1 MAFATLHSNLELS
14 VVAPQHI
21 QHTLTTKM
29 NVRELGGLH
38 VEGCKLE
45 RNPQINRV
53 SLLPKCFDDF
63 QATTHFSYCFE
74 NKIIIFQHFLT
85 IQLAQRIQS
94 FYYFAFLQLAPSE
107 KRHLDIKAE
116 NSSIWKVL
124 SESTPSGM
132 KNTIIMVQIRIRK
145 HSLYIPMQ

>member
-21 QHTLTTKM
+21 HILTTKM

-53 SLLPKCFDDF
+53 FLLLPKLFDDF
-63 QATTHFSYCFE
+63 QVTSHTFPIGLKQCIGGSDM
-74 NKIIIFQHFLT
+74 I
-85 IQLAQRIQS
+85 
-94 FYYFAFLQLAPSE
+94 
-107 KRHLDIKAE
+107 
-116 NSSIWKVL
+116 
-124 SESTPSGM
+124 
-132 KNTIIMVQIRIRK
+132 
-145 HSLYIPMQ
+145 

>member
-21 QHTLTTKM
+21 HILTTKM

-53 SLLPKCFDDF
+53 FLLLPKLFDDF
-63 QATTHFSYCFE
+63 QATSHNTLILYLSLHLVVLPKNWKQDNYLSQGGFWFDHSIGS
-74 NKIIIFQHFLT
+74 KDSIFLT
-85 IQLAQRIQS
+85 LTHQFEKSYQS
-94 FYYFAFLQLAPSE
+94 Q
-107 KRHLDIKAE
+107 HHQG
-116 NSSIWKVL
+116 WKL
-124 SESTPSGM
+124 P
-132 KNTIIMVQIRIRK
+132 
-145 HSLYIPMQ
+145 